1 MLPNKEEIPKSV
13 PSRLSAWEIVMAVWT
28 SSKFMNYPCGTKNL
42 LWKLLAIYSRVALLW
57 VKVIFVSGAV
67 LYQFTYSSV
76 SDIYKLRPAGLIG
89 TDLFT
94 MKVGY

>member
-1 MLPNKEEIPKSV
+1 MLV
-13 PSRLSAWEIVMAVWT
+13 
-28 SSKFMNYPCGTKNL
+28 
-42 LWKLLAIYSRVALLW
+42 W

-76 SDIYKLRPAGLIG
+76 SDIYKLKPAGLIG

-94 MKVGY
+94 MKVGYSTTYRAAVPQDGPELPTRIETLNRPASLILQLISKST